1 MVWMLIKRPQRRP
14 MMVMILLR
22 KAESSAASLA
32 PHIVTTLSV
41 AGERHE
47 AEMPKAELPKAELP
61 LQPAQPGPT
70 TLQALRAGSPVLSL
84 LGYHISKTDDKTEV
98 KWPACTAHKYNCL

>member
-1 MVWMLIKRPQRRP
+1 

-47 AEMPKAELPKAELP
+47 AEMPKAEVPKAGRCPKQSCPFSLPNLDPPRCRHCELA
-61 LQPAQPGPT
+61 LQSCHFWVTIFQRQT
-70 TLQALRAGSPVLSL
+70 TKL
-84 LGYHISKTDDKTEV
+84 K
-98 KWPACTAHKYNCL
+98 

>member
-41 AGERHE
+41 AGERRE

-98 KWPACTAHKYNCL
+98 KWPACTAHRYNCL

>member
-1 MVWMLIKRPQRRP
+1 

-32 PHIVTTLSV
+32 PHIVTLRV

-47 AEMPKAELPKAELP
+47 AEMPKAGRCPKQSCPFSLPNLDPPRCRHCELA
-61 LQPAQPGPT
+61 LQSCHFWVTIFQRQT
-70 TLQALRAGSPVLSL
+70 TKL
-84 LGYHISKTDDKTEV
+84 K
-98 KWPACTAHKYNCL
+98 

>member
-47 AEMPKAELPKAELP
+47 AEMPKAELPNLDLPRCRHCELA
-61 LQPAQPGPT
+61 LQSCHFWVTIFQRQT
-70 TLQALRAGSPVLSL
+70 TKL
-84 LGYHISKTDDKTEV
+84 K
-98 KWPACTAHKYNCL
+98 